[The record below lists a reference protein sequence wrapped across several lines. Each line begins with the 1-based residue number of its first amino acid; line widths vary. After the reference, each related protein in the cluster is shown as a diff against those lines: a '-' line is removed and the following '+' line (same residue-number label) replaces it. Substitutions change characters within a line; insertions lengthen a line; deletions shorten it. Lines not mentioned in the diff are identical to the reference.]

1 MEKTFEENLKELEE
15 VVNGLESSELTLDE
29 ALEKF
34 KRGVELTK
42 KCSQKLEEAEN
53 KIKIL
58 INGKEEDFEIEE

>member
-15 VVNGLESSELTLDE
+15 VVNSLESSDLTLDN

-34 KRGVELTK
+34 KKGVELTK
-42 KCSQKLEEAEN
+42 KCTNKLDEAER

-58 INGKEEDFEIEE
+58 IDGKEEDFEGEE

>member
-1 MEKTFEENLKELEE
+1 MEKTFEENLKELEQ
-15 VVNGLESSELTLDE
+15 VVNNLESSELTLDE

-42 KCSQKLEEAEN
+42 KCTKKLEEAEN